1 MTMRDAKHDDEHA
14 TKAPTDVDLPWR
26 VRTPSLKNVDH
37 QLGLILIHHEPCEV
51 PVHPAMLTAPIRFAE
66 GVG

>member
-1 MTMRDAKHDDEHA
+1 MRDATPDDEHPP
-14 TKAPTDVDLPWR
+14 KAPTDVDLPWR

-37 QLGLILIHHEPCEV
+37 QLGLILINHEPRQV
-51 PVHPAMLTAPIRFAE
+51 PVDPAMLTAPIRFAE